1 MTFNSIS
8 RFVFGFA
15 LLLAVAGCATMF
27 SDHKQTLSVATD
39 PSGARCTVMRNS
51 GVVGRVDSTPGSFS
65 ISRGMH
71 DIVASCDKNGYAPTK
86 AYRET
91 GFNKVS
97 LWNLLNGFGFIIDF
111 ATGDLFEYDTTP
123 IFVGM
128 KAN

>member
-15 LLLAVAGCATMF
+15 LLLAVAGCATLF
-27 SDHKQTLSVATD
+27 SEPKQNLSVTTD

-51 GVVGRVDSTPGSFS
+51 SIVGRVDSTPGNFT
-65 ISRGMH
+65 ITRGMH
-71 DIVASCDKNGYAPTK
+71 DIVATCDKNGYETTK

-91 GFNKVS
+91 GFNTMS

-111 ATGDLFEYDTTP
+111 ATGELFQYDTTP
-123 IFVGM
+123 IYVGM